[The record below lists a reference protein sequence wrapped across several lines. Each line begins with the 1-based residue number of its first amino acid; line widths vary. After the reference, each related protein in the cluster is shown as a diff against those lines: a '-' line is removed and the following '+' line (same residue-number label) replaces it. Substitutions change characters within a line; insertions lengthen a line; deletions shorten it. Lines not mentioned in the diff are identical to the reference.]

1 MAVVPVN
8 NFLTFIETKVEALNT
23 CSCLLSLNSMSL
35 GLAVDVCRTTR
46 YFELLLNSWQNCMPL
61 GEASDV
67 NFAMWGGKLW
77 EMMRKVRTAYMM
89 QHVDVSE
96 YKYEMDSY
104 LQFKESQQAVDVY
117 DSSLEALH
125 EVEGEDVPII
135 LMCSMRALS
144 EVLMQISEFLNTPS
158 EDLLATS
165 YEKWVDNYKLHYQK
179 DCRMQYKKWRLQFT
193 QRTLKKHLQERLK
206 MELGSFKQAFF
217 KNDDEFE
224 LVYDV
229 EQKQIDIEGLSRFL
243 FAHVERF
250 GVSYIDPHPML
261 SNELVSLFNFVETLK
276 LLQADLRPSEKAA
289 QKKLGEKGC
298 SENEMKEMCK
308 KILTHTAGL
317 KSLFGE
323 DWDKWQQLCKKV
335 CLETDLFDK
344 LKKVN
349 PRYNEWKI
357 NQKMVCNMIG
367 LFLKELELNISVMVI
382 NKILCQ
388 KNIRVYI
395 SNHTNYGDSSTDLS
409 REQHE
414 RIERMLV

>member
-1 MAVVPVN
+1 M
-8 NFLTFIETKVEALNT
+8 LTTIETKVEALNL
-23 CSCLLSLNSMSL
+23 CSCLLSLNAMSL
-35 GLAVDVCRTTR
+35 SLAVDVCRTTK
-46 YFELLLNSWQNCMPL
+46 YFELVLNDWQKCMPL
-61 GEASDV
+61 GEANDV

-77 EMMRKVRTAYMM
+77 EMMRKVRSAYML
-89 QHVDVSE
+89 QSVLVSE

-104 LQFKESQQAVDVY
+104 LRFKECQQAVDIY

-125 EVEGEDVPII
+125 EVKGEDVPTI

-158 EDLLATS
+158 EELLAIS

-179 DCRMQYKKWRLQFT
+179 DCRMQYKKWRLQYS

-206 MELGSFKQAFF
+206 IELDSFKQAFF

-229 EQKQIDIEGLSRFL
+229 EQKRIDIEGLSRFL
-243 FAHVERF
+243 FANVERF
-250 GVSYIDPHPML
+250 GVSHIDPRPML
-261 SNELVSLFNFVETLK
+261 SKELVSLFNFVETWK
-276 LLQADLRPSEKAA
+276 LLQADLLPTEKLVP
-289 QKKLGEKGC
+289 KNPEEKGIV
-298 SENEMKEMCK
+298 ENEMKEMCK
-308 KILTHTAGL
+308 KILTHTANL

-323 DWDKWQQLCKKV
+323 DWAKWQQLCKKV
-335 CLETDLFDK
+335 CMDNDLFGK

-349 PRYNEWKI
+349 PRYNEWKM
-357 NQKMVCNMIG
+357 NQKLVCNMIG
-367 LFLKELELNISVMVI
+367 LFLHELDLNVSVAEI
-382 NKILCQ
+382 NNILCK

-395 SNHTNYGDSSTDLS
+395 SNHTNYGGSSTDLS

-414 RIERMLV
+414 RIERMLVNL